1 MGRKPNQLILEFFI
15 RGQKLEDA
23 SNRYQ
28 HTCKAC
34 GEKFPKGRID
44 SLTNHLVKKCQAI
57 PLRDRQRVL
66 LRLHELPDLAD
77 GDQNKDPN
85 LAGQN
90 KGKGVDLPFTT
101 RQNFD
106 GLNVLAEA
114 SRQVGASDQGKR
126 GGGGGGGGNNNAN
139 GPAYTQSVTVGG
151 KTVVVDP
158 ALEAEGFQGHPAQSE
173 QVDEDVKPPVTPQG
187 SNATSLPSLPN
198 TSQDHPSSA
207 SPTLADAS
215 LTPDPAANAR
225 QSQLSMIAASASEM
239 VPQGMPMDHDPNAGL
254 PDGLAKLGNPWN
266 QQLSTQEQ
274 LLFDSLQEHD
284 PSLTAATQ
292 RAATF
297 PRPIAMNPNSQAKGF
312 VNEFGNSTKPTKP
325 KVRGRFSAT
334 RRREVQEVRKRGA
347 CIRCRM
353 LKKPCSGDS
362 PCTTCASVE
371 SARLWKH
378 PCIRTRI
385 AEEFELYNANLHAT
399 LAYHDVSSIRN
410 QLKFEHYA
418 GRIEVTHFEES
429 LVFVTFSTLQAHK
442 PSASTLDP
450 QLQGLGDDSQF
461 QGPLSELFLLDSDA
475 DDLPGKIEM
484 YIKKTAS
491 SFYERE
497 SSEFMRPTLM
507 LASEL
512 SQQKK
517 DVLLER
523 VLELWVATHMLADS
537 ELRWKV
543 FCNPTL
549 PPTSMH
555 SLAQPSDDGR
565 MPIDEVTNAESYG
578 LLCSQLRAATEKR
591 ASQLSKSVMN
601 DLERRLLQRQQSGW
615 FETFLV
621 SIILLNCVERTC
633 WLFRSWEDEAFA
645 QRWPLDKRP
654 PYYASQG
661 DRFSDIL
668 HMLLKMRSLPP
679 KANPR
684 PDSGILKAVDG
695 SDEHAARWFDMIKIT
710 PLFLEERQATVFDP
724 SDSRS
729 LDLHYGA
736 KLLPLPNVYT

>member
-77 GDQNKDPN
+77 GDQNKDVT
-85 LAGQN
+85 GQN
-90 KGKGVDLPFTT
+90 KGKSVDLPFAT

-114 SRQVGASDQGKR
+114 SRQVGASDQTKR
-126 GGGGGGGGNNNAN
+126 

-158 ALEAEGFQGHPAQSE
+158 ALEAEGFQGHPTQPE
-173 QVDEDVKPPVTPQG
+173 QVEEDANPPGTPQG
-187 SNATSLPSLPN
+187 SNASSLPSLPSS
-198 TSQDHPSSA
+198 SQDQPQAA
-207 SPTLADAS
+207 SPLPETS
-215 LTPDPAANAR
+215 LTPDPTSNAR

-239 VPQGMPMDHDPNAGL
+239 VPHGLPMDHDAGAGL
-254 PDGLAKLGNPWN
+254 ADGLPKMSPSWN

-284 PSLTAATQ
+284 PTLTAATQ
-292 RAATF
+292 RAASF

-312 VNEFGNSTKPTKP
+312 VNEFGNSTKPSKP
-325 KVRGRFSAT
+325 KVRGRFSAA

-385 AEEFELYNANLHAT
+385 AEEFELYSANLHAT
-399 LAYHDVSSIRN
+399 LAYHDVSGIRN
-410 QLKFEHYA
+410 QIKFEHYA

-429 LVFVTFSTLQAHK
+429 MVYVTFSGLQGHK
-442 PSASTLDP
+442 ASASTLDP
-450 QLQGLGDDSQF
+450 QLQALGDDSQF
-461 QGPLSELFLLDSDA
+461 QGPLHELYLLDSDA

-484 YIKKTAS
+484 YIKKTAPF
-491 SFYERE
+491 FYERE
-497 SSEFMRPTLM
+497 TSDFMRPTLM
-507 LASEL
+507 LAAEL

-517 DVLLER
+517 DLLLER
-523 VLELWVATHMLADS
+523 VLELWIATHILADG
-537 ELRWKV
+537 ELQWKTY
-543 FCNPTL
+543 CNPTL

-565 MPIDEVTNAESYG
+565 TPIDSVTNSESYE

-621 SIILLNCVERTC
+621 ALILLNCVERTC
-633 WLFRSWEDEAFA
+633 WLFRSWDDENFV

-654 PYYASQG
+654 PYYSNQG

-679 KANPR
+679 KATPR
-684 PDSGILKAVDG
+684 PDTGILKAVDG
-695 SDEHAARWFDMIKIT
+695 SDENATRWFDMIKVT
-710 PLFLEERQATVFDP
+710 PLFLEQRQATVFDP

-729 LDLHYGA
+729 LDLRYGA
-736 KLLPLPNVYT
+736 KLLPPTNVYT

>member
-77 GDQNKDPN
+77 ADQNKDPN
-85 LAGQN
+85 VAGQN
-90 KGKGVDLPFTT
+90 KGKNSDLPFTT

-126 GGGGGGGGNNNAN
+126 GGPG
-139 GPAYTQSVTVGG
+139 YTQSVTVGG

-158 ALEAEGFQGHPAQSE
+158 ALEAEGFQGHPQAE
-173 QVDEDVKPPVTPQG
+173 HVEEDEKTPGTPQG
-187 SNATSLPSLPN
+187 SSATLPSLPN
-198 TSQDHPSSA
+198 TSQDQPPST
-207 SPTLADAS
+207 SPSLAEAS
-215 LTPDPAANAR
+215 LTPDPTSNAR

-239 VPQGMPMDHDPNAGL
+239 VPHGMPLDHDL
-254 PDGLAKLGNPWN
+254 PDGLPKVGSWN

-274 LLFDSLQEHD
+274 LLFDSLHEHD
-284 PSLTAATQ
+284 PTLTAATQ
-292 RAATF
+292 RAAAF

-325 KVRGRFSAT
+325 KVRGRFSAA

-399 LAYHDVSSIRN
+399 LAYHDVSGVRN
-410 QLKFEHYA
+410 QVKFEHYA

-429 LVFVTFSTLQAHK
+429 MVYVTFSALQGHK
-442 PSASTLDP
+442 PSTSTLDP
-450 QLQGLGDDSQF
+450 QLQGLGDDTQF
-461 QGPLSELFLLDSDA
+461 QGPLHELYLLDSDA
-475 DDLPGKIEM
+475 DDLPGKLEM
-484 YIKKTAS
+484 YIKKTAQF
-491 SFYERE
+491 FYERE
-497 SSEFMRPTLM
+497 ASEVMRPTLL

-523 VLELWVATHMLADS
+523 VLELWVATHILVDS
-537 ELRWKV
+537 DLRWRT

-555 SLAQPSDDGR
+555 ALAQPSDDGR
-565 MPIDEVTNAESYG
+565 MPIDEVTNAESYA

-621 SIILLNCVERTC
+621 ALILLNCVERTC
-633 WLFRSWEDEAFA
+633 WVFRSWEDEAFA

-679 KANPR
+679 KATPR
-684 PDSGILKAVDG
+684 PENGILKAVDG
-695 SDEHAARWFDMIKIT
+695 SDANAARWFDMIKVS
-710 PLFLEERQATVFDP
+710 PLFLEQRQAAVFDP
-724 SDSRS
+724 NDSRS
-729 LDLHYGA
+729 FDLRYGA
-736 KLLPLPNVYT
+736 KLLPPTNVYT